1 MNPASFRATMK
12 RMGTGADR
20 NRAGKR
26 IAFYGGSFDP
36 PHRAHLA
43 VAQAARQ
50 ALDLDE
56 VLFAPVGTQ
65 PLKADGA
72 SASFKDR
79 VAMTRLAINGRDG
92 FRLSLAD
99 APRSDGRANYSFDTL
114 TRLKADLGEGC
125 QLFCLVGAD
134 SLAKL
139 RLWYRA
145 VEIPFLAPLIVAA
158 RPGEALLEMSHWL
171 PEGVS
176 TAGNGEEQTRAGIAV
191 REFELHNAA
200 GCSAPLFL
208 LPGLD
213 YDTSASGVR
222 EWLRAG
228 SPEAA
233 AELPA
238 AVLDYLRAHR
248 LYQ

>member
-1 MNPASFRATMK
+1 MK
-12 RMGTGADR
+12 RMGTRADR

-26 IAFYGGSFDP
+26 VAFYGGSFDP

-43 VAQAARQ
+43 VAQAALRG
-50 ALDLDE
+50 LELDE
-56 VLFAPVGTQ
+56 VLFAPVGSQ
-65 PLKADGA
+65 PLKAGRS
-72 SASFKDR
+72 SASFADR
-79 VAMTRLAINGRDG
+79 AEMTRLAISGHTG
-92 FRLSLAD
+92 FQLSLAD
-99 APRSDGRANYSFDTL
+99 APQLDGRANYTFDTL
-114 TRLKADLGEGC
+114 TRLKTELGDGC
-125 QLFCLVGAD
+125 QLFCLIGAD
-134 SLAKL
+134 SLANL

-145 VEIPFLAPLIVAA
+145 AEIPFLAPLIVAA
-158 RPGEALLEMSHWL
+158 RPGEALLEMSHCL

-176 TAGNGEEQTRAGIAV
+176 TADDGEEQTRAGIAV
-191 REFELHNAA
+191 REFELRNAV
-200 GCSAPLFL
+200 GSSAPLFL

>member
-1 MNPASFRATMK
+1 MK
-12 RMGTGADR
+12 RMGTRADR

-26 IAFYGGSFDP
+26 VAFYGGSFDP

-43 VAQAARQ
+43 VAQAALRG
-50 ALDLDE
+50 LELDE

-65 PLKADGA
+65 PLKADGT
-72 SASFKDR
+72 SACFKDR
-79 VAMTRLAINGRDG
+79 VAMTQLAIADHSG

-99 APRSDGRANYSFDTL
+99 APRSDGRANYTFDTL
-114 TRLKADLGEGC
+114 TRLKTELGDVC
-125 QLFCLVGAD
+125 QLFCLIGAD
-134 SLAKL
+134 SLANL
-139 RLWYRA
+139 RLWFRA
-145 VEIPFLAPLIVAA
+145 AEIPFLAPLIVAA

-176 TAGNGEEQTRAGIAV
+176 TAGDGEEQTRAGIAV
-191 REFELHNAA
+191 REFELRNAV
-200 GCSAPLFL
+200 GSSTPLFL

-222 EWLRAG
+222 ELLHNG

-233 AELPA
+233 AELPV
-238 AVLDYLRAHR
+238 AVWDYLRAHR